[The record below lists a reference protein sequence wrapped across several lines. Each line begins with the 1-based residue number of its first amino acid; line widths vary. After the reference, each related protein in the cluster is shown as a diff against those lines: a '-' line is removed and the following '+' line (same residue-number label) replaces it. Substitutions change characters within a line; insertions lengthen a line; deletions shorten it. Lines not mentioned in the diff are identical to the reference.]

1 MNWQDITMNPTD
13 RAILIG
19 ATGCGKT
26 TLAEYLTSDP
36 RTPWSVVYDA
46 KISDSVGKWKGYR
59 FIYNYNEYLSALD
72 EYEKY
77 PRLVYRP
84 GFKESLD
91 PNAQDTFFSD
101 IYQRQSTRL
110 YIDEAYAV
118 LGGTNPSFHLQ
129 AILSRGREREISCLV
144 ACQRPKRIPLIFK
157 SEVEHMYIFRLQLW
171 EDIEVISKNTDIDP
185 VDIRNLNNYEFIYY
199 NCLTGQRS
207 EVLKLDLSKR
217 ATAKLAA

>member
-1 MNWQDITMNPTD
+1 MIWQDITMNPTD

-19 ATGCGKT
+19 RTGCGKT

-46 KISDSVGKWKGYR
+46 KISDSIGKWKGYR
-59 FIYNYNEYLSALD
+59 YIYNYREFLEALD

-77 PRLVYRP
+77 PRLIYRP
-84 GFKESLD
+84 NFKESLD
-91 PNAQDTFFSD
+91 PNSQDTFFSD
-101 IYQRQSTRL
+101 IYQRQNTRL
-110 YIDEAYAV
+110 YVDEAYAV

-129 AILSRGREREISCLV
+129 AILSRGRERGISCLV
-144 ACQRPKRIPLIFK
+144 ACQRPKRIPMIFK
-157 SEVEHMYIFRLQLW
+157 SESEHIYIFALHLW

-185 VDIRNLNNYEFIYY
+185 VDIRNLQNHEFIYY

-207 EVLKLDLSKR
+207 NVLKLDLSR
-217 ATAKLAA
+217 STAKSIAA